1 MRAIGLIG
9 GLSWEST
16 AVYYRLLN
24 ERTRDALG
32 PYHQPVVIVHSVD
45 FSEVVPLQQAGDW
58 PAAGAILAEAARG
71 LVAAGAGVVGIGA
84 NTMHIVAADVV
95 AALPADVP
103 LVSLIDAT
111 ADRCLSQGFSKVG
124 LLGTA
129 YTMEAPFYADGL
141 RAHGLEVVTPDA
153 EQRAEVHRTV
163 YEELVRGAVVEESR
177 QRFAWLI
184 GELASQ
190 GCEAVLLACTEF
202 GLLGLE
208 ELTDL
213 PLVDTTEVHVDALLA
228 EAARASVRR

>member
-1 MRAIGLIG
+1 MRAIGLVG

-95 AALPADVP
+95 GRAAAGRPAGQPHRRDGR
-103 LVSLIDAT
+103 A
-111 ADRCLSQGFSKVG
+111 LSRAGF
-124 LLGTA
+124 
-129 YTMEAPFYADGL
+129 
-141 RAHGLEVVTPDA
+141 
-153 EQRAEVHRTV
+153 
-163 YEELVRGAVVEESR
+163 
-177 QRFAWLI
+177 
-184 GELASQ
+184 LARS
-190 GCEAVLLACTEF
+190 AC
-202 GLLGLE
+202 
-208 ELTDL
+208 
-213 PLVDTTEVHVDALLA
+213 
-228 EAARASVRR
+228 SVRRTRWRRRSTPTGCARTASRS

>member
-1 MRAIGLIG
+1 MRRIGIVG

-24 ERTRDALG
+24 ERVRDQDGA
-32 PYHQPVVIVHSVD
+32 YHQPVVLIHSVD
-45 FSEVVPLQQAGDW
+45 FSAIVTLQQAGDW

-103 LVSLIDAT
+103 LVNLIDAT
-111 ADRCLSQGFSKVG
+111 AERCLSQGFSTVG

-153 EQRAEVHRTV
+153 AQRAEVHRTV
-163 YEELVRGAVVEESR
+163 YNELVQGTVAEESR
-177 QRFAWLI
+177 QRFVRLI
-184 GELASQ
+184 GALASQ

-202 GLLGLE
+202 GLLDLD
-208 ELTDL
+208 ELTDV

-228 EAARASVRR
+228 EARRVPGS